1 MHQTPQRRIGW
12 LSAGSIVVANMVG
25 TGAFTTLGLQMQHLE
40 NTWIILSLWIFGG
53 FIAVF
58 GAISYAELGARMPRS
73 GGEYYFLSKI
83 YHPLAGYL
91 SGWIS
96 LTVGFT
102 ASIAL
107 SAMAMGAYLSGILG
121 VDPRWIALTVIL
133 GVSAIHSVNLRQ
145 SSRFQNLFT
154 TLKLGMMVFLIIA
167 CFWQPAERNALQ
179 WNSDWFGELNS
190 VHYAVALVFVVY
202 AYSGWNAAAYITGE
216 MRRPARNLPR
226 ALIGGAVLVSILYV
240 LLQFG
245 FLHQADREALN
256 GRIEVAQIAANS
268 IFGNEGGQII
278 SLIIGVLLVSSIS
291 AMVWV
296 GPRVSR
302 AMAGDYPVWHF
313 LARDNAYGVPVNA
326 IWFQAGVSIFLLL
339 SGSFEQVL
347 IYSGFILHLS
357 TTAAV
362 AGIFFLRKKDKAA
375 PPFAGPFYPWGQII
389 FLVFSVWML
398 AFLLYDKPRESMLG
412 MLNLAIGA
420 VSYWYNKRFALP
432 PVTSIKRK
440 KK

>member
-1 MHQTPQRRIGW
+1 
-12 LSAGSIVVANMVG
+12 MVG
-25 TGAFTTLGLQMQHLE
+25 TGAFTTLGLQMQHLQ
-40 NTWIILSLWIFGG
+40 NTWVILSLWIFGG
-53 FIAVF
+53 VIALL

-73 GGEYYFLSKI
+73 GGEYYFLSRI

-91 SGWIS
+91 SGWVS

-107 SAMAMGAYLSGILG
+107 SAMAMGAYLSGILS
-121 VDPRWIALTVIL
+121 VDARWVALIVIL
-133 GVSAIHSVNLRQ
+133 AVSAIHSVHLRQ

-154 TLKLGMMVFLIIA
+154 TLKLGMMVFLILA
-167 CFWQPAERNALQ
+167 CFWRPAELNALN
-179 WNSDWFGELNS
+179 WDGNWFAELS
-190 VHYAVALVFVVY
+190 SAHYAVALVFVVY

-216 MRRPARNLPR
+216 VLNPARNLPR
-226 ALIGGAVLVSILYV
+226 ALIGGALLVSVLYI

-245 FLHQADREALN
+245 FLHQADRDALN
-256 GRIEVAQIAANS
+256 GKIEVAQIAANTL
-268 IFGNEGGQII
+268 FGYSGGKMI

-302 AMAGDYPVWHF
+302 AMAEDYPVWHF
-313 LARDNAYGVPVNA
+313 LARDNSYGVPVNA

-362 AGIFFLRKKDKAA
+362 AGIFFLRKKDNSA

-389 FLVFSVWML
+389 FLLFSVWML

-432 PVTSIKRK
+432 PVRRRGKSG
-440 KK
+440 